1 MQYIADFNGRVVQAT
16 YERANNE
23 ITISHVKVM
32 TAGTWEEQTGD
43 GLENFGQWMI
53 EEYGDEMMSSW

>member
-23 ITISHVKVM
+23 ITISGVKVM
-32 TAGTWEEQTGD
+32 TAGNWEEQTGEA
-43 GLENFGQWMI
+43 LNRIRQWMI
-53 EEYGDEMMSSW
+53 AEYRDEMMSSW